1 MRRGSFT
8 AIADRLDGIAVAA
21 GRIAAWAAVMMMLV
35 IVFDVI
41 TRRFFV
47 LASTK
52 LQDFEWHLHAVLFLM
67 TLGYAYVRNA
77 HVRIDILQSRWS
89 PRTRAWV
96 ELLGAIVFLV
106 PFCLAVLWY
115 GWNFVVRSFLMNE
128 ASASQTGLP
137 YRWIIKSFLLAG
149 FALLLVSAI
158 GSIARQIAILRGEPQ
173 LAAASIGTSAP

>member
-1 MRRGSFT
+1 
-8 AIADRLDGIAVAA
+8 
-21 GRIAAWAAVMMMLV
+21 
-35 IVFDVI
+35 
-41 TRRFFV
+41 
-47 LASTK
+47 
-52 LQDFEWHLHAVLFLM
+52 
-67 TLGYAYVRNA
+67 
-77 HVRIDILQSRWS
+77 VRIDILQSRWS

-173 LAAASIGTSAP
+173 PAAASIGTSPP

>member
-1 MRRGSFT
+1 MRRGPFT
-8 AIADRLDGIAVAA
+8 VVADRFDGIAVMA
-21 GRIAAWAAVMMMLV
+21 GRIAAWAAVAMMLV

-89 PRTRAWV
+89 PRTRAWI
-96 ELLGAIVFLV
+96 ELLGTVIFLV
-106 PFCLAVLWY
+106 PFCLAILWY

-128 ASASQTGLP
+128 SSASQTGLP
-137 YRWIIKSFLLAG
+137 HRWIIKSFLLAG
-149 FALLLVSAI
+149 FGLLLVSAI
-158 GSIARQIAILRGEPQ
+158 GSIARQIAILRSEPR
-173 LAAASIGTSAP
+173 LEAASVGNSTP